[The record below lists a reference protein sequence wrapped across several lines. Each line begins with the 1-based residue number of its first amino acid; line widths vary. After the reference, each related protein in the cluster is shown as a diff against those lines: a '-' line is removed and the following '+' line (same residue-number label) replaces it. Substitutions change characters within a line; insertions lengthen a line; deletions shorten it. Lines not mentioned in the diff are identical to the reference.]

1 MRLNP
6 FAFPSDTT
14 FRFLLFIVAI
24 VGVSLI
30 AFEWV
35 YGVLFTDPAA
45 FGRALLA
52 CRLPLDGVPSD
63 AEPGGQQRLPGG
75 RQRAASAGAS

>member
-14 FRFLLFIVAI
+14 FRFVLFIVAI
-24 VGVSLI
+24 VGVSLF

-35 YGVLFTDPAA
+35 YGVLFTDQAA

-52 CRLPLDGVPSD
+52 CRLPLDHFPSD
-63 AEPGGQQRLPGG
+63 AELAANNACL
-75 RQRAASAGAS
+75 AASSTRRFFGAS